1 VLTLYA
7 FRSCGKAIPH
17 VQSQHQENKHLVY
30 ERTCEVLKPEIYRMV
45 GLMDFRD
52 KLVSAFSESFTGII
66 ADVKDKEVFP
76 SETFLLTLAQLLDLT
91 VSLDTM
97 KNFKG
102 SMAND
107 LSMYKRSKSMITK
120 DPSDPEMMLLPKL
133 SFFLASKDQFA
144 NDIKK
149 ALSTMSNTY
158 EEILIEMLNTCADHL
173 EKGVYILP
181 QLKHIYLRAMAFAI
195 WLIDGE
201 GDEMDFVKKKKFKV
215 DRVAKLF
222 RATPVVP
229 LFGDIAMNIGSI
241 LVKSPH
247 WNSSKYDILNM
258 DPEYK
263 LEMANSYLLL
273 NYFQSIKKEYAILLG
288 HLQQRKM
295 QLSKNGN
302 YLAAEDMKGIYNDI
316 FGAVKFLSELTN
328 SVLEQAA
335 WKYLNPSESNQAS
348 EELTDIYE
356 RAVQFN
362 YGPEEKKVLVMYIS
376 MIKDLQA
383 MLLSM
388 EPKVKK
394 VIGLYING
402 VVQNFNKGPIT
413 EYYNSALKKKKPTVT
428 VLKSVKDYIVEAEIE
443 QKIGVALSDK
453 LEPVSATQ
461 LYFIRSILDLSFNEK
476 SKGMKGGLMKEKNF
490 KETQVAEL
498 ERFFN
503 ESYHYTRMMDLSNT
517 IRECADLSNLWF
529 KEFYLELTK
538 QVQFP
543 TKTSLPWILAE
554 FVLDSTDSSLLQN
567 VFIPLDL
574 YNDAGYKTLN
584 ALKSR
589 YIFDEIEAEVN
600 LCFDQFMFKLGK
612 NVFRHYK
619 KLASIKNLEADI
631 KIVLPPNKSF
641 WNTDGL
647 VPGAFENI
655 LKQKDVKI
663 LGRSVDLSKI
673 LSVMMS
679 QYLKLSIDA
688 AISRFESCDLTG
700 ILELETL
707 LQISQK
713 THRMLSQFLH
723 LEPFEDLLKEVD
735 ESVGIAENNGR
746 IVTHVVHEIV
756 QELIPNYCY
765 NNVTARFL
773 KSTVFYAEPV
783 QRPNIP
789 NAKPMYLYGTKN
801 LSIEYT
807 MKNGFF
813 KDYIGEVH
821 FQAALRII
829 GQAGLAVVGIEIC
842 NHVKLIVEHTLSKFL
857 QIINDTTNF
866 PISIPDGTTFVE
878 VYDQFCFK
886 YGDLS
891 RHKALKGEILQAF
904 REIGN
909 SIMAMKSLEDC
920 LILENATAKL
930 LVQDIQSYGMAC

>member
-1 VLTLYA
+1 MLTLYA

-17 VQSQHQENKHLVY
+17 VQSQDQQNKLLVY

-45 GLMDFRD
+45 SLMDFRD
-52 KLVSAFSESFTGII
+52 KLVAAFSDSFTGII
-66 ADVKDKEVFP
+66 TDVKDKEVFA

-102 SMAND
+102 TMAND

-158 EEILIEMLNTCADHL
+158 EEILIDMLNTCADHL
-173 EKGVYILP
+173 EKSLYILP
-181 QLKHIYLRAMAFAI
+181 QLKHIYLRAMAVAI

-215 DRVAKLF
+215 DRIAKLF
-222 RATPVVP
+222 RATPIVP
-229 LFGDIAMNIGSI
+229 LFGDIAINIGTI
-241 LVKSPH
+241 LAKSPH
-247 WNSSKYDILNM
+247 WNSSKYDIVNM

-263 LEMANSYLLL
+263 LETANSYLLT
-273 NYFQSIKKEYAILLG
+273 NYYQSVKKEYAILMG
-288 HLQQRKM
+288 HLQKRKF

-302 YLAAEDMKGIYNDI
+302 YLASEEMKGVYNDI
-316 FGAVKFLSELTN
+316 LGGIKFLSELTN
-328 SVLEQAA
+328 AVLEQAA
-335 WKYLNPSESNQAS
+335 WKYLNPCETNQAS
-348 EELTDIYE
+348 DELTGVYE

-362 YGPEEKKVLVMYIS
+362 YGPEEKKALVMYIS
-376 MIKDLQA
+376 MIKDLESI
-383 MLLSM
+383 LLSL
-388 EPKVKK
+388 EPKAKK

-402 VVQNFNKGPIT
+402 IVQNFTKGPIT
-413 EYYNSALKKKKPTVT
+413 EYYNAALKKKKATVS
-428 VLKSVKDYIVEAEIE
+428 VLKSVKDYIVESDVDPKMSA
-443 QKIGVALSDK
+443 VPSDK
-453 LEPVSATQ
+453 LEPVSPSQ
-461 LYFIRSILDLSFNEK
+461 LYFVRSILDLSFNEK
-476 SKGMKGGLMKEKNF
+476 SKGMKGGIMKEKNF
-490 KETQVAEL
+490 KETQVVEL

-503 ESYHYTRMMDLSNT
+503 DSNHFTRMMDLGNT

-554 FVLDSTDSSLLQN
+554 FVLDSADSSLLQN

-574 YNDAGYKTLN
+574 YNDAGFKTLY

-619 KLASIKNLEADI
+619 KLASIKNLESDV
-631 KIVLPPNKSF
+631 KMVLPSNKSF

-663 LGRSVDLSKI
+663 LGRSVDLSRI

-688 AISRFESCDLTG
+688 AIARFESSDLTN

-707 LQISQK
+707 LTISK
-713 THRMLSQFLH
+713 RTHQMLSQFLH

-756 QELIPNYCY
+756 RELIPNYCY
-765 NNVTARFL
+765 NNVTSRFL
-773 KSTVFYAEPV
+773 KSSVFYAEPV

-807 MKNGFF
+807 MKHGFF

-821 FQAALRII
+821 FKAVLQII
-829 GQAGLAVVGIEIC
+829 GQDGLAVVSAEIC

-857 QIINDTTNF
+857 QIINDVTNF

-891 RHKALKGEILQAF
+891 RHKALKSEILQAF

-920 LILENATAKL
+920 LMLENAIGKL
-930 LVQDIQSYGMAC
+930 LVQDIQSYGITY